1 MVLSIASSNLLY
13 SAVFIAGIV
22 VIGIY
27 MHTSLSK
34 RKRKRILAFLDD
46 FYADRVSSQDI
57 QFFAMEVSELR
68 ISTLENLDKNYA
80 QIVQKL
86 QEILRKRGDIHNVI
100 KSDEGVHINFFARK
114 FQTVEEAKIEI
125 ETMLNSELRK

>member
-22 VIGIY
+22 GVFIY
-27 MHTSLSK
+27 VYASSSK
-34 RKRKRILAFLDD
+34 RKQKRILTFFDD
-46 FYADRVSSQDI
+46 FYADRVSHRDI
-57 QFFAMEVSELR
+57 ENFAMEVSELPL
-68 ISTLENLDKNYA
+68 STLENLDKNA

-100 KSDEGVHINFFARK
+100 QDDEGDHINFFERK
-114 FQTVEEAKIEI
+114 LQVIKEAKIEI
-125 ETMLNSELRK
+125 EAMLNSELRK